1 MNDLANQQAISLGNA
16 RNQAVRD
23 LNESIRQHNT
33 DIANSISSIKDQI
46 KTTDTIRQAKDTA
59 QGLWTGASM
68 PSKIKAYQDYVASK
82 KSSNPTTQ
90 SENSTIENAQN
101 NAPQDDAT
109 TPEQNPTDPP
119 REPVA
124 EGSPT
129 GESIGEEAE
138 ASTSRLTNGLRKTG
152 AFSDETLD
160 TLQKGGTKLGE
171 GAGALGALAIG
182 GLDVYDDIKSG
193 GLAGNNNWEKA
204 SNFLQ
209 IGGSIADI
217 VGTAYPP
224 AKLIGGVL
232 DLTAG
237 ALDTIGEAKDDTADK
252 KEDAVQ
258 KSETETQVAQP
269 QAIAQTL

>member
-16 RNQAVRD
+16 RNQNVRD
-23 LNESIRQHNT
+23 LNERIRQHNT
-33 DIANSISSIKDQI
+33 DVANSVSAIKDQI
-46 KTTDTIRQAKDTA
+46 KTTDSIRQAKDTA
-59 QGLWTGASM
+59 QGLWTGSSM
-68 PSKIKAYQDYVASK
+68 PDKIKAYKDYVASK

-90 SENSTIENAQN
+90 SNNTLNENAEN

-119 REPVA
+119 SEPVA

-129 GESIGEEAE
+129 GESIGDEAE

-160 TLQKGGTKLGE
+160 TIEKTGGKLGK
-171 GAGALGALAIG
+171 GAGVLGGLAVG
-182 GLDVYDDIKSG
+182 GLDVYDDFKSG

-204 SNFLQ
+204 SNVLQ
-209 IGGSIADI
+209 IGGSVADI
-217 VGTAYPP
+217 VGTAFPP
-224 AKLIGGVL
+224 AQLIGGVL

-237 ALDTIGEAKDDTADK
+237 ALDEVGEAKDDTAEK
-252 KEDAVQ
+252 KEDVVQ
-258 KSETETQVAQP
+258 QQETEKQVAQP
-269 QAIAQTL
+269 EPITQTL

>member
-23 LNESIRQHNT
+23 LNERIRQHNT
-33 DIANSISSIKDQI
+33 DVANSVSAIKDQI

-59 QGLWTGASM
+59 QGLWTGSNM
-68 PSKIKAYQDYVASK
+68 PSKIKAYQDYLASK

-119 REPVA
+119 SEPVA

-129 GESIGEEAE
+129 GESISDEAE
-138 ASTSRLTNGLRKTG
+138 ASTARLTNGLRKTG

-160 TLQKGGTKLGE
+160 TLEKVGGKVGK
-171 GAGALGALAIG
+171 GAGVLGGLAIG
-182 GLDVYDDIKSG
+182 GLDVYDDIKSD

-204 SNFLQ
+204 SNLLQ
-209 IGGSIADI
+209 IGGSVADI
-217 VGTAYPP
+217 VGTAFPP
-224 AKLIGGVL
+224 AQLIGGVL

-237 ALDTIGEAKDDTADK
+237 ALDSVGEGKDDTAVK
-252 KEDAVQ
+252 KEDAIQ
-258 KSETETQVAQP
+258 KSETETEVAQP
-269 QAIAQTL
+269 EPMAQTL

>member
-23 LNESIRQHNT
+23 LNERIRQHNT
-33 DIANSISSIKDQI
+33 DVANSISNIKDQI
-46 KTTDTIRQAKDTA
+46 KTADTINLAKDTA
-59 QGLWTGASM
+59 QGLWTGANM

-90 SENSTIENAQN
+90 SENTTRENAEN

-119 REPVA
+119 SEPVA

-129 GESIGEEAE
+129 GESISDEAE
-138 ASTSRLTNGLRKTG
+138 ASTSRLTSGLRKTG

-160 TLQKGGTKLGE
+160 TLEKVGGKVGK
-171 GAGALGALAIG
+171 GAGVLGGAAIG
-182 GLDVYDDIKSG
+182 GLDIYKDIEAG

-204 SNFLQ
+204 SNVLQ
-209 IGGSIADI
+209 IGGAISDV
-217 VGTAYPP
+217 VGAVFPP
-224 AKLIGGVL
+224 AALIGGIL
-232 DLTAG
+232 DLTSG
-237 ALDTIGEAKDDTADK
+237 ALDTVGEAKDDTADK
-252 KEDAVQ
+252 KEDQ
-258 KSETETQVAQP
+258 IQQQETETEVAQP
-269 QAIAQTL
+269 TAITQTL

>member
-23 LNESIRQHNT
+23 LNERIREHNT
-33 DIANSISSIKDQI
+33 NIANQITQAKEQI
-46 KTTDTIRQAKDTA
+46 KTADTIKQAKDTA
-59 QGLWTGASM
+59 QGLWTGAKM
-68 PSKIKAYQDYVASK
+68 PDRIKAYKDYVNSK

-90 SENSTIENAQN
+90 SENTTSENAQN
-101 NAPQDDAT
+101 NNPQDDAT

-119 REPVA
+119 SEPVA

-138 ASTSRLTNGLRKTG
+138 ASTSRITNGLRKTG

-160 TLQKGGTKLGE
+160 TLGKVGE
-171 GAGALGALAIG
+171 KAGKGAGVLGAAAIG
-182 GLDVYDDIKSG
+182 GLDIYQDFKKG

-204 SNFLQ
+204 SNLLQ

-217 VGTAYPP
+217 VGSVYPP
-224 AKLIGGVL
+224 AALVGGAL

-237 ALDTIGEAKDDTADK
+237 ALDEVGEGEDTTEADK
-252 KEDAVQ
+252 EDQ
-258 KSETETQVAQP
+258 IKQQETETEVAQP
-269 QAIAQTL
+269 VAMAQTL